1 MARNQGVK
9 VEGVHEL
16 NGELEGIIS
25 AYCQN
30 VAYRFFND
38 AYYAPHVE
46 NGTYKS
52 RAQPFMRPGAEAA
65 ARSMGR
71 EIQSARST
79 EEAVQSIVTNAAEAA
94 YIRCPVDTGYLRS
107 RIQVEKVN

>member
-1 MARNQGVK
+1 MARTQGIK
-9 VEGVHEL
+9 IEGVQEL

-30 VAYRFFND
+30 AAYRFFND
-38 AYYAPHVE
+38 AYYANFVE

-65 ARSMGR
+65 SRNMGR
-71 EIQSARST
+71 VIQSAGST
-79 EEAVQSIVTNAAEAA
+79 DEALHTIATMAADAA
-94 YIRCPVDTGYLRS
+94 FVRCPVDTGYLRS
-107 RIQVEKVN
+107 RIQVEKVS

>member
-1 MARNQGVK
+1 MARTAIKVDGVQ
-9 VEGVHEL
+9 EL

-25 AYCQN
+25 SYCQN

-38 AYYAPHVE
+38 AYYAHYVE

-65 ARSMGR
+65 ARNMGR
-71 EIQSARST
+71 IVQSARST
-79 EEAVQSIVTNAAEAA
+79 EEAVQGIAQAAADAA

-107 RIQVEKVN
+107 RIQVEKVG